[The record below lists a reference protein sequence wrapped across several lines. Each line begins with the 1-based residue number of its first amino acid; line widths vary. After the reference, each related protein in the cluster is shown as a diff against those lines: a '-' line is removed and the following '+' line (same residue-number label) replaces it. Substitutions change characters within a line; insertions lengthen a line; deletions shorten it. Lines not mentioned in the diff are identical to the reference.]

1 VIAGVELAQRTGGGV
16 ARVGEER
23 LARCLLPR
31 VDGGEIRV
39 REINLAAHLQHLG
52 DVPAGQR
59 VGDVLYGQGIGG
71 DVLADLAVAAR
82 RRGHEPAG
90 LVAQRQ
96 RQAVD
101 LRLGGEGDR
110 LVGRQVEEA
119 THPGDEFLHVLVGEG
134 VAQREHRHRVPDLGE
149 LFRRLGADARARL
162 GRAGQCW
169 KAGLDR
175 LQLLAQ
181 GVVFGIGELGRVL
194 VVVEVVRPL
203 DRPGQFRMAR
213 LGGVLAQGFDDGGEG
228 RARHGPRSSRSRAT
242 VR

>member
-1 VIAGVELAQRTGGGV
+1 MIAGSSWRSEPAAALRG
-16 ARVGEER
+16 VGEER

-39 REINLAAHLQHLG
+39 REINLAADLQHLG

-59 VGDVLYGQGIGG
+59 LGDVLYGQGIGG

-90 LVAQRQ
+90 LVSQRQ

-119 THPGDEFLHVLVGEG
+119 AHAGDEFLHVLVGEG
-134 VAQREHRHRVPDLGE
+134 VAQREHRHRVQDLGE
-149 LFRRLGADARARL
+149 LFRRLGANAGARL

-169 KAGLDR
+169 KARLDR

-181 GVVFGIGELGRVL
+181 GVVLGIGELGRVL

-213 LGGVLAQGFDDGGEG
+213 LGGVLAQGFDGG
-228 RARHGPRSSRSRAT
+228 
-242 VR
+242 